1 MYTIDRINRLRGVY
15 GLQSHNKDYIH
26 KTGSLNRDYDYIH
39 NRTWNPQP
47 GHRSL
52 DELDVIA
59 GIETGGTLGERVLR
73 HEEQLTWR
81 RFIVA

>member
-26 KTGSLNRDYDYIH
+26 KTGSLNG
-39 NRTWNPQP
+39 NNTFRTWNPQP
-47 GHRSL
+47 GHKSL